1 MKRFLLTLACGASAF
16 AADLTGVWTGQ
27 LPGRNNT
34 FTDIAFRLVQAPDGA
49 ISGKMYGDYGSFK
62 IVSGKLEG
70 ERVEFEVIASEQRG
84 NEINDSRFK
93 FSGTVRDGAMELTRE
108 RQSIVKAASGETV
121 KVRNDSNPVVKL
133 KQLTGR

>member
-1 MKRFLLTLACGASAF
+1 MRRLLLVLVGGVSAL

-27 LPGRNNT
+27 LLGRNNA
-34 FTDIAFRLVQAPDGA
+34 FTDIAFRLVQGA
-49 ISGKMYGDYGSFK
+49 GGEISGKMYGDYGSFK

-93 FSGTVRDGAMELTRE
+93 FSGTLRNGEMELTRE
-108 RQSIVKAASGETV
+108 RQSIVKAGSGETV
-121 KVRNDSNPVVKL
+121 KVRNDNNPVVKL

>member
-1 MKRFLLTLACGASAF
+1 MKRLLLLLACGVSVCAS
-16 AADLTGVWTGQ
+16 DITGVWTGQ

-34 FTDIAFRLVQAPDGA
+34 FTDIAFRLVQGADGE

-62 IVSGKLEG
+62 IVSGKRDG
-70 ERVEFEVIASEQRG
+70 ERVEFDVIASEQRG

-93 FSGTVRDGAMELTRE
+93 FTGTLRNGEMELTRE
-108 RQSIVKAASGETV
+108 RQSIVKAGSGETV